1 MTKHKHTEM
10 IKAKADN
17 MELVVFIKTKQG
29 WMVQDCNPDQLN
41 FSCGHN
47 YFLCLPQHNENGQCL
62 HWLNGG
68 YVIVRD
74 YPEDERERVLLV
86 SGRPNWHDAS
96 VFMCERAGIRIKP
109 KKEKRYIGV
118 KKDGYATKHFAT
130 PLEVK
135 QFITRRGF
143 IAGLYETIEI
153 EV

>member
-1 MTKHKHTEM
+1 MTKHRHAEM

-17 MELVVFIKTKQG
+17 MELVVLLNKYGKWQACHETSLPIYS
-29 WMVQDCNPDQLN
+29 DCE
-41 FSCGHN
+41 

-74 YPEDERERVLLV
+74 YPEDERERVLPV

-109 KKEKRYIGV
+109 KKEKRWIGV
-118 KKDGYATKHFAT
+118 HKSGATTDTFLIKK
-130 PLEVK
+130 EVEHAPFVEQSPGNW
-135 QFITRRGF
+135 QFI
-143 IAGLYETIEI
+143 EIEI